1 MHFAAVLLVPNRLMI
16 TLMKRAYI
24 EISNACNLSCSF
36 CPSPSIKG
44 LRDWMSLELFE
55 RTLDSLSGIVNEVY
69 LHVLGEPLLHP
80 QLGEFIEACG
90 ERNLRVNLTTNGL
103 FIGKHAQMLLEA
115 PALRQINFSLHA
127 LQELPHAGEAQTG
140 LENILTFVKLSIAR
154 RPDLY
159 INLRLWNEGD
169 AQSTELTEWNRLVRQ
184 QIEETLQV
192 EIPERPFTPR
202 KKNYLLTGRAYMHSD
217 TRFEWPA
224 DSQESEARTRG
235 TCKALETHCAIL
247 ADGRV
252 VACCL
257 DYQGNL
263 ELGKVQEGGVQAA
276 LDSPRG
282 RAMKEGFSKNKL
294 VEPFCQ
300 RCQFCTRFG

>member
-1 MHFAAVLLVPNRLMI
+1 MN
-16 TLMKRAYI
+16 RAYI

-44 LRDWMSLELFE
+44 LRQWMSQELFE
-55 RTLDSLSGIVNEVY
+55 STLDSLKGIVEAVY

-80 QLGEFIEACG
+80 QLPEFIQACAD
-90 ERNLRVNLTTNGL
+90 RNLRVNLTTNGL
-103 FIGKHAQMLLEA
+103 MIAKHAQMLLEA
-115 PALRQINFSLHA
+115 ATLRQINFSLHA
-127 LQELPHAGEAQTG
+127 LQELPNTDEA
-140 LENILTFVKLSIAR
+140 LVALDNSLTFVKLALAR

-159 INLRLWNEGD
+159 INLRLWNEGE
-169 AQSTELTEWNRLVRQ
+169 AQSATLASWNRKVRQ
-184 QIEETLQV
+184 HIETTLQIS
-192 EIPERPFTPR
+192 IPERPFTPR
-202 KKNYLLTGRAYMHSD
+202 KKNYCLGGRAFLHSD

-224 DSQESEARTRG
+224 DSQQTEARTRG

-257 DYQGNL
+257 DYKGDL
-263 ELGKVQEGGVQAA
+263 ELGHVQKGGVAAA
-276 LDSPRG
+276 LDSPRA
-282 RAMKEGFSKNKL
+282 RAMREGFARNEL

>member
-1 MHFAAVLLVPNRLMI
+1 MN
-16 TLMKRAYI
+16 RAYI

-44 LRDWMSLELFE
+44 LRQWMSTALFE
-55 RTLDSLSGIVNEVY
+55 KTVDSLKGIVNEVY

-80 QLGEFIEACG
+80 HLAEFIQACADR
-90 ERNLRVNLTTNGL
+90 ELKVNLTTNGL
-103 FIGKHAQMLLEA
+103 MIGKHAEMLLEA
-115 PALRQINFSLHA
+115 EAVRQVNFSLHA
-127 LQELPHAGEAQTG
+127 LQEFPRTEEA
-140 LENILTFVKLSIAR
+140 LTALDNCITFAKLAQAN

-159 INLRLWNEGD
+159 INLRLWNEGES
-169 AQSTELTEWNRLVRQ
+169 QSGELSTWNRGVRQ
-184 QIEETLQV
+184 HIEDALQIT
-192 EIPERPFTPR
+192 IPERPFTPR
-202 KKNYLLTGRAYMHSD
+202 KKNYCLGGRIFLHSD

-224 DSQESEARTRG
+224 DSQQSEPRARG

-247 ADGRV
+247 VDGRI

-257 DYQGNL
+257 DYNGDL
-263 ELGKVQEGGVQAA
+263 EIGHVLRGGVAAA
-276 LDSPRG
+276 LNSA
-282 RAMKEGFSKNKL
+282 RAKAMSEGFARNEL

>member
-1 MHFAAVLLVPNRLMI
+1 MN
-16 TLMKRAYI
+16 RAYI

-44 LRDWMSLELFE
+44 LRQWMSAALFE
-55 RTLDSLSGIVNEVY
+55 QTLDSLKGIVNAVY

-80 QLGEFIEACG
+80 QLAEFVQACA

-103 FIGKHAQMLLEA
+103 MIGKHAEMLLEA
-115 PALRQINFSLHA
+115 NALRQINFSLHA
-127 LQELPHAGEAQTG
+127 LQELPNTEEARTA
-140 LENILTFVKLSIAR
+140 LEHCMTFVKLAMTL

-159 INLRLWNEGD
+159 INLRLWNEGE
-169 AQSTELTEWNRLVRQ
+169 ARSEQLASWNQEVRQ
-184 QIEETLQV
+184 HIEKALQI

-202 KKNYLLTGRAYMHSD
+202 KKNYCLGGRVFLHSD

-224 DSQESEARTRG
+224 DSQQAEARSRG

-247 ADGRV
+247 ADGRI

-257 DYQGNL
+257 DYQGDL
-263 ELGKVQEGGVQAA
+263 EIGHVLKGGVAKA
-276 LDSPRG
+276 LNSPRAQ
-282 RAMKEGFSKNKL
+282 AMREGFARNEL

-300 RCQFCTRFG
+300 RCQFCKRFG

>member
-1 MHFAAVLLVPNRLMI
+1 MN
-16 TLMKRAYI
+16 RAYI

-44 LRDWMSLELFE
+44 LRQWMSQALFE
-55 RTLDSLSGIVNEVY
+55 QTLDSLKGIVNAVY

-80 QLGEFIEACG
+80 QLAEFIQACA

-103 FIGKHAQMLLEA
+103 MIGKHAEMLLA
-115 PALRQINFSLHA
+115 SPALRQINFSLHA
-127 LQELPHAGEAQTG
+127 LQELPNTEEALTA
-140 LENILTFVKLSIAR
+140 LEHSMTFVKLAMTM

-159 INLRLWNEGD
+159 INLRLWNEGET
-169 AQSTELTEWNRLVRQ
+169 QSEALASWNQAVRQ
-184 QIEETLQV
+184 HIEQALDLK
-192 EIPERPFTPR
+192 IPKRPFTPR
-202 KKNYLLTGRAYMHSD
+202 KKNYCLGGRAFLHSD

-224 DSQESEARTRG
+224 DSQQAEARPRG

-247 ADGRV
+247 ADGRI

-257 DYQGNL
+257 DYQGDL
-263 ELGKVQEGGVQAA
+263 EIGHVLKGGVAAA
-276 LDSPRG
+276 LESS
-282 RAMKEGFSKNKL
+282 RAKAMREGFSRNEL

-300 RCQFCTRFG
+300 RCQFCKRFG

>member
-1 MHFAAVLLVPNRLMI
+1 MN
-16 TLMKRAYI
+16 RAYI

-44 LRDWMSLELFE
+44 LRQWMSQELFE
-55 RTLDSLSGIVNEVY
+55 STLDSLTGIVDQVY

-80 QLGEFIEACG
+80 QLPEFIQLCAD
-90 ERNLRVNLTTNGL
+90 RNLQVNLTTNGL
-103 FIGKHAQMLLEA
+103 MIGKHAEMLLEA
-115 PALRQINFSLHA
+115 TALRQINFSLHA
-127 LQELPHAGEAQTG
+127 LQEFPDTDEALVA
-140 LENILTFVKLSIAR
+140 LENCMTFVKLAMAHR
-154 RPDLY
+154 QDLY

-169 AQSTELTEWNRLVRQ
+169 AQSEPLSAWNRGVREH
-184 QIEETLQV
+184 IENTLQIK
-192 EIPERPFTPR
+192 IPERPFTPR
-202 KKNYLLTGRAYMHSD
+202 KKNYCLGGRAFLHSD

-224 DSQESEARTRG
+224 DSQQAEARPRG

-257 DYQGNL
+257 DYQGDL
-263 ELGKVQEGGVQAA
+263 ELGHILKGGVAEA
-276 LDSPRG
+276 LNSPRA
-282 RAMKEGFSKNKL
+282 RAMREGFARNEL

-300 RCQFCTRFG
+300 RCQFCKRFG